1 MNSGKTQ
8 IHRHC
13 PLLLLLGLLVITSFG
28 NKNNR
33 EKTSDF
39 DVKQEPVVSDQNTY
53 PSESE
58 EKKFRHEEKVDLD
71 RGVQVIPVEPE
82 KLMAVLPESLGEFS
96 RDSLEGKWIEV
107 GPVRMAQIDGKYHRS
122 TTETIHLG
130 LVDVGK
136 LVLVGRILPDVI
148 PPGMRIEEEGTIK
161 RGVKIGELHGMVTEV
176 STSHEVTLRV
186 RLNTRMM
193 LTLKGMHVS
202 SEDLIAAAKSID
214 FGRLATLTGEAK
226 K

>member
-1 MNSGKTQ
+1 MNSGKAQ

-28 NKNNR
+28 SKNNR

-53 PSESE
+53 PSESRE
-58 EKKFRHEEKVDLD
+58 RKKQHEEKVDIE
-71 RGVQVIPVEPE
+71 RGARVRPVEPE
-82 KLMAVLPESLGEFS
+82 KLMAELPESLGEFS
-96 RDSLEGKWIEV
+96 RDSLEGQWIEV
-107 GPVRMAQIDGKYHRS
+107 GPMRMVQIDGKYHRS
-122 TTETIHLG
+122 ATETIHLG
-130 LVDVGK
+130 LVDVGE

-148 PPGMRIEEEGTIK
+148 PPGMRIEEEGIIK
-161 RGVKIGELHGMVTEV
+161 RGVKIGELRGMVTEV

-202 SEDLIAAAKSID
+202 SEDLITAAKAID
-214 FGRLATLTGEAK
+214 FGRLAALTEEAK